1 MRYILIGLLFFMFLG
16 IYTSLTTIS
25 AYHNA
30 ERQIDN
36 YRKQN
41 INIIRL
47 LKQQNAYLRSAVK
60 EKRVVVY
67 TCGEKFDIMGIEG
80 GDVFIVPKK

>member
-1 MRYILIGLLFFMFLG
+1 MRYILLGFLFFMSLG
-16 IYTSLTTIS
+16 ICSSLATIS
-25 AYHNA
+25 ACRNA
-30 ERQIDN
+30 ERQVDN

-47 LKQQNAYLRSAVK
+47 IKQQNTYLKSAVK

-67 TCGEKFDIMGIEG
+67 TCGDKFDIMGIEG
-80 GDVFIVPKK
+80 KDVFIVPKK